1 MEKKITLVEL
11 AKKWINKEVTD
22 EEAKEIYDTLNIY
35 EPEEIDDE
43 IFWTC
48 GNDNAW
54 LDVEADENI
63 STEDFYRFNNIIFNE
78 QERRGSHSFNI
89 VI

>member
-11 AKKWINKEVTD
+11 AKKWINKEITD
-22 EEAKEIYDTLNIY
+22 EEAREIYNTLNIY

-78 QERRGSHSFNI
+78 QERNM
-89 VI
+89 

>member
-1 MEKKITLVEL
+1 MEEKITLVEL
-11 AKKWINKEVTD
+11 AKKWINKEITD
-22 EEAKEIYDTLNIY
+22 EEAREIYNTLNIY

-48 GNDNAW
+48 GNGNAW

-63 STEDFYRFNNIIFNE
+63 SAKDFYRFNNIIFND
-78 QERRGSHSFNI
+78 
-89 VI
+89 

>member
-1 MEKKITLVEL
+1 MEKNITLVEL
-11 AKKWINKEVTD
+11 AKKWINKEITD
-22 EEAKEIYDTLNIY
+22 EEAREIYSTLNIY

-78 QERRGSHSFNI
+78 
-89 VI
+89 

>member
-1 MEKKITLVEL
+1 MENKITLVEL
-11 AKKWINKEVTD
+11 AKKWINKEIAD
-22 EEAKEIYDTLNIY
+22 EEAREIYNTLNIY